1 VDSTSDS
8 SEYSDAQDTLSS
20 GEEEGAEADP
30 LESLDDSLFVPDIP
44 DDTTSKAMKEPLL
57 PQDCLEPNEAL
68 QHFTQKFEQ
77 RSVHDLCCTSLQMIR
92 NLPSP
97 LPTRYGAMHPLFYIG
112 SLSDAVEE
120 ATSGPILSESVS
132 ST

>member
-77 RSVHDLCCTSLQMIR
+77 R
-92 NLPSP
+92 
-97 LPTRYGAMHPLFYIG
+97 YGAMHPLFYIG